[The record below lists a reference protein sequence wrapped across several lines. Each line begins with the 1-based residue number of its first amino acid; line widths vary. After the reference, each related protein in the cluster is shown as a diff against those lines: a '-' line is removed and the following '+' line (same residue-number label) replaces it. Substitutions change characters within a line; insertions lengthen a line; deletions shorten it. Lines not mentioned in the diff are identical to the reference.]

1 MYNEIAQRKQS
12 KEMSNYLGGFVK
24 KISMKLEKYEK
35 RTSKNQDL
43 TFKYVKRKF
52 EEMGMVFD
60 IKGSSLVDNE
70 GEYNNAAL
78 LLSDQNPTVSEVVIF
93 QGTEAS
99 VFWDKKEFKG
109 SIMKQLEEI
118 IYFSNLFNKKRIVKT
133 GRPQR
138 EEHQDIPPSVLR
150 EAICNC
156 FCHRDYSLSG
166 NIRVEFYD
174 DKVMIFSPG
183 TLYER
188 LSLEEIKEGAVSR
201 RNQIIADVL
210 DETKFVENYGKGVRK
225 IFSDYEGYCKK
236 PEYEVS
242 EDAIVL
248 TVYNRNY
255 NASN

>member
-24 KISMKLEKYEK
+24 KISMKPEKYEK

-43 TFKYVKRKF
+43 TFKYVKCKF
-52 EEMGMVFD
+52 EEMGMFFD
-60 IKGSSLVDNE
+60 IKGSSLVNNE

-93 QGTEAS
+93 QGTETP

-133 GRPQR
+133 GKPQR

-156 FCHRDYSLSG
+156 FCHRDYSVS
-166 NIRVEFYD
+166 
-174 DKVMIFSPG
+174 G

-188 LSLEEIKEGAVSR
+188 LSLEEIKEGTVSR

-210 DETKFVENYGKGVRK
+210 DKTKFVENYGKGVRR

-242 EDAIVL
+242 EDAVVL